1 MNGTLTIKKSFIE
14 RLNTNLW
21 SSSVEFDDGTKPIH
35 LAKYGGQGNYQSSVS
50 SLEGCLGAVLIHLTD
65 RNKTVTTL
73 TVKLPEG
80 VTLSAAYKTQVTT
93 KYTADGTIG
102 AITFA

>member
-1 MNGTLTIKKSFIE
+1 MNGTLEITKTYHE
-14 RLNTNLW
+14 RVGSHIW
-21 SSSVEFDDGTKPIH
+21 WGYVEFDNGVKP
-35 LAKYGGQGNYQSSVS
+35 LTLGKYGGEGYEQSTVKVI
-50 SLEGCLGAVLIHLTD
+50 EERLGGILIYLTD
-65 RNKTVTTL
+65 RGENVANL

-93 KYTADGTIG
+93 RFTADGTIG